1 MLVQTLNKSFRKK
14 QQRETYYDVL
24 DIHTF
29 SQTPRAPL
37 HCLLAVAA
45 VLLHTMGSDH
55 WAHCRHVLD
64 AGTNHTQLLLQ
75 TTKGPKWLDQVNQPK
90 LQENPT
96 HQYTTVLSLG
106 KEWSPDMLP
115 RHNYICEGAGK
126 IYRTVF
132 EQAKYTELFF
142 FPSAVLHFC

>member
-1 MLVQTLNKSFRKK
+1 MIFRCY
-14 QQRETYYDVL
+14 ETNFS
-24 DIHTF
+24 F

-45 VLLHTMGSDH
+45 VLLHTMGSDRG
-55 WAHCRHVLD
+55 AHCRHVLD
-64 AGTNHTQLLLQ
+64 AGTNHTQLLLR

-106 KEWSPDMLP
+106 KEWSRDMLP

-142 FPSAVLHFC
+142 SISCFTLLLNLTWKPFSKL